1 MDVERRLII
10 MRRIAGAV
18 GTAVLQLLKWM
29 LKMIDPMIR
38 GDMEVTIPFFID
50 CIAFVLINLRITG
63 ITFSLNFSFIC
74 YYPLLCFLL

>member
-29 LKMIDPMIR
+29 LKIVL
-38 GDMEVTIPFFID
+38 G
-50 CIAFVLINLRITG
+50 AFKLFLGFVRLVLLLFCLVARVFLSFEIMG
-63 ITFSLNFSFIC
+63 TF
-74 YYPLLCFLL
+74 